1 MQFLA
6 TGKGGEILI
15 YTISKVTTAAAAV
28 VEVVVANVTINN
40 MVLRRGP

>member
-15 YTISKVTTAAAAV
+15 YTISKVTTAAAV
-28 VEVVVANVTINN
+28 VGVVVANVTINN